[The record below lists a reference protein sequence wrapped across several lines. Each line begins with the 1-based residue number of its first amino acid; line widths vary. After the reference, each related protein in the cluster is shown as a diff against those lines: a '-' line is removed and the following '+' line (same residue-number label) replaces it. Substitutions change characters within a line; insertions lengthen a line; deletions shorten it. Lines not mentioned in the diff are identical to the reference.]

1 VYIHGPVRPRPLFS
15 HLLSRSYKEC
25 WEQRERG
32 REVRNEEFRIIS
44 WSLYE
49 LPVFKELLLLDG
61 IC

>member
-1 VYIHGPVRPRPLFS
+1 MAQYGRVPSSLIFCPVLTKS
-15 HLLSRSYKEC
+15 AGS
-25 WEQRERG
+25 RG